1 MEEEEEAGLKL
12 SFFVCAL
19 VFWVRQCY
27 AHGVGSDYIT
37 GQLRA
42 AEHILPGPKTENG
55 FASSSSFLLFKIPQI
70 V

>member
-1 MEEEEEAGLKL
+1 MEEEAGLKL

-19 VFWVRQCY
+19 VFSGQCY
-27 AHGVGSDYIT
+27 AHGGGSDYIT
-37 GQLRA
+37 GQLR

-55 FASSSSFLLFKIPQI
+55 FASSSCFLLFKIPQI